1 MTTPTILQY
10 LKLASVS
17 DEGGVYLGND
27 NDLHVYSSGGNVSLQ
42 CTAANND
49 GTPAVT
55 VDSILTKIAA
65 AALTGSGSGPT
76 SIAIADVT
84 NLQTTIDAL
93 QDLITSSTDII
104 ANSLQVNALSVWNG
118 TTYDTPLSVIAAA
131 NMVGGTLNTAV
142 DARVVQKSGDITV
155 TNYAN
160 GRYRIEFG
168 TARASATGYVVQV
181 QPEEVTGAMSR
192 IRGAVMYQNQFTTYV
207 NYMIW
212 RENNNGTE
220 TFVNWGHNVTVTS
233 L

>member
-65 AALTGSGSGPT
+65 AALSGSGSGGP
-76 SIAIADVT
+76 IAIANIT

-93 QDLITSSTDII
+93 QDLITSSTDLI
-104 ANSLQVNALSVWNG
+104 ANSLRVNALSVWNG

-142 DARVVQKSGDITV
+142 DAHVVQKSGDITV
-155 TNYAN
+155 TNYAD
-160 GRYRIEFG
+160 GRYTITFNI
-168 TARASATGYVVQV
+168 ARAAGYVVQV
-181 QPEEVTGAMSR
+181 QPEEIDGNMYR
-192 IRGAVMYQNQFTTYV
+192 IRGAVMYQNQFTTHV
-207 NYMIW
+207 NYMTW
-212 RENNNGTE
+212 MENNNGTE
-220 TFVNWGHNVTVTS
+220 TFVNWSHNVIVTS